1 MAGFSQGAI
10 ELKKK
15 NSISAAPNDF
25 IKLSINTDN
34 IPYTVDENGVYR
46 YLNYYNCSFWY
57 KSNRRSFISIFN
69 RITKS

>member
-34 IPYTVDENGVYR
+34 IPYTVDENGV
-46 YLNYYNCSFWY
+46 
-57 KSNRRSFISIFN
+57 
-69 RITKS
+69 